1 MCQTLDSHVL
11 IVYWCVQH
19 LTAVTLF
26 WLMNALYDEMWQFHD
41 RLACMNDPYIIIT
54 SSCVTLTKVY
64 LITFRWIHLRDE
76 CRYGFSCH
84 ICAIHVLQILNATKT
99 SHHKSTIQHE
109 INKLIYIKFINWFE
123 GIGRNTYFISS
134 FPDIE
139 FCFFHLKISLL
150 LQVIEFSLL
159 SFLSA
164 KKSQFIFIWQSIFIQ

>member
-99 SHHKSTIQHE
+99 SHQKSTIQQYILNLSTDSRVLEE
-109 INKLIYIKFINWFE
+109 ILI
-123 GIGRNTYFISS
+123 
-134 FPDIE
+134 
-139 FCFFHLKISLL
+139 
-150 LQVIEFSLL
+150 
-159 SFLSA
+159 SFLLFQILNFVS
-164 KKSQFIFIWQSIFIQ
+164 SIWKLAYFCK